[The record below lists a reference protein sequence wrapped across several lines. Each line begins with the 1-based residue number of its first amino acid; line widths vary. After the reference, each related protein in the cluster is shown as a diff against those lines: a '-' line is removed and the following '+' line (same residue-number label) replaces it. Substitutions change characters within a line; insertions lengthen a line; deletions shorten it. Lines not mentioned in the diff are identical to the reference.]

1 MGTRDIA
8 VPALQAL
15 LAPGQADWQVVGVF
29 TQPDRPAGR
38 AQTPLP
44 PAVKTLA
51 LANDLPVFQPETLRG
66 DEAPALLAALAPDVG
81 VVASYAQLL
90 PRRVLQAARAG
101 WLNVHPSL
109 LPRWRGP
116 SPVAGALLAGDAETG
131 VTIIKLVRAMDA
143 GPIVDQTRDVIR
155 PDDTTAT
162 LTARLGELGAERLA
176 AVLDPWVAGAITPT
190 PQDEQA
196 ATYTPL
202 LSRADGELNWG
213 QPAAALERRVRAF
226 TPWPGTFTRW
236 DGRRLSILGAHAEP
250 GPADAPPGQALGL
263 AQSAAGPAL
272 RIACGNGVLAIT
284 RLQLEGR
291 RPLDA
296 AEFVRGQPGI
306 IGARLGAD
314 VGAAGG

>member
-15 LAPGQADWQVVGVF
+15 LAPGHAAWQVVGVF

-44 PAVKTLA
+44 PAVKSLA
-51 LANDLPVFQPETLRG
+51 LTHGLPVFQPETLRG
-66 DEAPALLAALAPDVG
+66 DDAPALLAELAPDVG

-90 PRRVLQAARAG
+90 PRRVLQAARTG

-116 SPVAGALLAGDAETG
+116 SPVAGAILAGDAETG

-143 GPIVDQTRDVIR
+143 GPIVDQTRAALR
-155 PDDTTAT
+155 PTDTTAT
-162 LTARLGELGAERLA
+162 LTERLGQLGAERLA
-176 AVLDPWVAGAITPT
+176 AVLDPWVAGAITPV

-196 ATYTPL
+196 ATYRPL
-202 LSRADGELNWG
+202 LSRADGELDWS
-213 QPAAALERRVRAF
+213 QPAAALERRIRAF

-236 DGRRLSILGAHAEP
+236 DGRRLSILSARAEP
-250 GPADAPPGQALGL
+250 GPAGAPPGKALGL
-263 AQSAAGPAL
+263 AQTAAGPVL
-272 RIACGNGVLAIT
+272 RVASGDGVLAVT

-296 AEFVRGQPGI
+296 AEFVRGQPGVV
-306 IGARLGAD
+306 GARLG
-314 VGAAGG
+314 